1 MSFRIARCSLIS
13 FALVGWIACG
23 GPPPAPDAAPLTVP
37 TSPAGT
43 FAVISTFDLRL
54 PAAAQPAMAALTAAT
69 DGPDDPS
76 RYVIDRMIDGLPDGS
91 VKTVARTLAP
101 YVAAYV
107 NARLVEIAPR
117 FVAGLGGIAT
127 GLSRIATHL
136 GTVERLQIDPG
147 GTGVRT
153 IHAVRFEVG
162 GAVTVVHLADAG
174 LADIS
179 AAVRAVL
186 DATGQVA
193 ISEHA
198 HGLPYGAILR
208 LGLDRAVVP
217 SVQPGAHDLAEAL
230 GALFDCTRLGALVA
244 ERVGLGSAA
253 LYSGACQT
261 AMTAIASDV
270 DARLAAIDQI
280 ALGIEVAG
288 TVHGVDHDGD
298 GAIDELTGGR
308 WTGAVYT
315 GQIRE
320 LIDAASFSGAA
331 AR

>member
-1 MSFRIARCSLIS
+1 MSSRIARCCGVSL
-13 FALVGWIACG
+13 ALVVIACG
-23 GPPPAPDAAPLTVP
+23 GPPPAPDAALPALP
-37 TSPAGT
+37 TSPAGA

-76 RYVIDRMIDGLPDGS
+76 RYVIDRMIDTLPEGTA
-91 VKTVARTLAP
+91 KTVARTLAP

-107 NARLVEIAPR
+107 NARLVELAPR
-117 FVAGLGGIAT
+117 FVSGLGGIAT

-153 IHAVRFEVG
+153 IQAVRFEVG

-174 LADIS
+174 RADIS
-179 AAVRAVL
+179 AALRAVL

-193 ISEHA
+193 LSEHA
-198 HGLPYGAILR
+198 HALPYGAILR

-217 SVQPGAHDLAEAL
+217 SVQPGAHDLAGAL
-230 GALFDCTRLGALVA
+230 GALLDCARLGAMVA
-244 ERVGLGSAA
+244 DRVGLGSAR
-253 LYSGACQT
+253 LYGDACET
-261 AMTAIASDV
+261 AMTAIASEV
-270 DARLAAIDQI
+270 DERLAAIDET

-288 TVHGVDHDGD
+288 TVHAIDRDGD

-315 GQIRE
+315 GQVRE

-331 AR
+331 TP

>member
-1 MSFRIARCSLIS
+1 MSFSIARCFLVS
-13 FALVGWIACG
+13 FALAGWIGCG
-23 GPPPAPDAAPLTVP
+23 GPPPAPDAAPSMVP
-37 TSPAGT
+37 ASPAGA
-43 FAVISTFDLRL
+43 FAVVSTFDLRL

-76 RYVIDRMIDGLPDGS
+76 RFVIDRMIEGLPDGS
-91 VKTVARTLAP
+91 AKTIAKAVAP

-107 NARLVEIAPR
+107 NARLNEIAPR
-117 FVAGLGGIAT
+117 FVGGLAGIAT
-127 GLSRIATHL
+127 GLSRIATHV
-136 GTVERLQIDPG
+136 GTLETLQIDAG

-153 IHAVRFEVG
+153 IHGVRFEVG
-162 GAVTVVHLADAG
+162 GAVTVVHLAEAG

-186 DATGQVA
+186 DATGQLA

-217 SVQPGAHDLAEAL
+217 SVQPGARDLAEAL
-230 GALFDCTRLGALVA
+230 GALLDCARLGALVA

-253 LYSGACQT
+253 LYAAACQT
-261 AMTAIASDV
+261 AMTAAASEV

-288 TVHGVDHDGD
+288 TVHAVDHDGD
-298 GAIDELTGGR
+298 GTIDELTGGR

-320 LIDAASFSGAA
+320 LIDAASFAGTA